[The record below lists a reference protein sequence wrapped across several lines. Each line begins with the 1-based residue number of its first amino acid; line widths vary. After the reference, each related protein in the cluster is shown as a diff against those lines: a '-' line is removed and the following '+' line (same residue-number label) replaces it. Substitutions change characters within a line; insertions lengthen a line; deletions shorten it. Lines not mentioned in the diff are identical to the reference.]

1 MRCRAFPGLLLSSF
15 SPAIQPGPWFT
26 WMMLSAELLGLQIW
40 LSQIFS
46 HHINPFAVATRPTE
60 SKSKSISPSI
70 WSQGIP
76 NSMLVAA
83 SVHRPKQN
91 RMESSQSEEKP
102 ALRKAPTHSNKLK
115 APTLQ
120 RRPLQIPTIAPLSVR
135 PHDAKKNVKKQSKN
149 VSHLAAQT
157 ASSQLSGRSGP
168 VMLFFPE
175 KRMRQS

>member
-120 RRPLQIPTIAPLSVR
+120 ERPLQIPTIAPLSVR
-135 PHDAKKNVKKQSKN
+135 PHDAKKKCQKAVKKCQPLGCADGIKPAIRALWTCDA
-149 VSHLAAQT
+149 VL
-157 ASSQLSGRSGP
+157 P
-168 VMLFFPE
+168 
-175 KRMRQS
+175 